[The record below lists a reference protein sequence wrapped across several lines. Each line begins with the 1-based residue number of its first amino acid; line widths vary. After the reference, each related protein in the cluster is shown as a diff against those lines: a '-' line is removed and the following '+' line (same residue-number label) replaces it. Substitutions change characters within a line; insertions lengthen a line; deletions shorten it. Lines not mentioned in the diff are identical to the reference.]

1 MTKYDVFVDAMMFE
15 KFPQEELE
23 ILVGIAEDRQCAAG
37 SVLFREGDNATA
49 MYIIQDGVVEVSKGK
64 RDDVQFVVTELK
76 KGAVFGE
83 MPFVDASPRAATITA
98 KSKVRLLEISYTDLE
113 KNIGKNPNLGVTVYR
128 AIARTLC
135 TRIRQTTSELSSF
148 VIP

>member
-49 MYIIQDGVVEVSKGK
+49 MYIIQDGAVEVSKGK
-64 RDDVQFVVTELK
+64 RDDVQFVVT
-76 KGAVFGE
+76 
-83 MPFVDASPRAATITA
+83 
-98 KSKVRLLEISYTDLE
+98 
-113 KNIGKNPNLGVTVYR
+113 
-128 AIARTLC
+128 
-135 TRIRQTTSELSSF
+135 
-148 VIP
+148 